1 MNSTGAP
8 LDSEV
13 DCELSA
19 FEGVDCVPAVDC
31 VLPDS
36 EGGLLLHAEKS
47 VAARINAIYVVMMT
61 SPFRA
66 DVSKLNASTDSHL
79 TLRSKVTGIA
89 TRHSLIQSTRTYGSY
104 SIVIFNANGDA
115 TRLSVKT
122 RMR

>member
-1 MNSTGAP
+1 MYFLDWLVGVHLDLVRNARLVGRIPPKMNSTGAP
-8 LDSEV
+8 LGTEV

-19 FEGVDCVPAVDC
+19 FEGVDGVPAVDC

-47 VAARINAIYVVMMT
+47 VAARINAIYVFMMT

-89 TRHSLIQSTRTYGSY
+89 TRHS
-104 SIVIFNANGDA
+104 
-115 TRLSVKT
+115 
-122 RMR
+122 